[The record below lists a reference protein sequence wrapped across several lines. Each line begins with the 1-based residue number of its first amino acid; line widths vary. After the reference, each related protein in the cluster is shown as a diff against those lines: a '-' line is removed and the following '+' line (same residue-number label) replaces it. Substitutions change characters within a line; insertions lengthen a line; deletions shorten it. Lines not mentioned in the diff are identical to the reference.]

1 MENNETNIFR
11 VGDVG
16 CNGEVILQFW
26 DFRKQA
32 WGHFPARRIEAGK
45 YITSSG
51 KTGVFREK
59 PLTADECKEYQEKT
73 PSEKT
78 AKYPWRDCRQSREFC
93 EKMLAAGMDKEEI
106 KKSLSAMFPLT
117 PVAKTAKPNVFDSI
131 M

>member
-11 VGDVG
+11 VGDIG
-16 CNGEVILQFW
+16 CSGEVILQFW

-51 KTGVFREK
+51 KTGMFREK
-59 PLTADECKEYQEKT
+59 PLTADECKEYQEKA
-73 PSEKT
+73 PEKS
-78 AKYPWRDCRQSREFC
+78 AKYPWRDCRQSREYC
-93 EKMLAAGMDKEEI
+93 QKMLEAGMDKEEI
-106 KKSLSAMFPLT
+106 KKSLCALFPLT
-117 PVAKTAKPNVFDSI
+117 PVTKTAKSDVFSSL